1 MHPFCKYPRTTV
13 LVLDNHRAHHAKDV
27 VGWLGEKNY
36 ILHYLPPYSSEL
48 NPIERVW
55 ALMKR
60 RWGQALTSEDF
71 ERRMIYLSKPLKDLQ
86 DEWDEDERGELM
98 LTKR

>member
-60 RWGQALTSEDF
+60 SWGQALTSEDF